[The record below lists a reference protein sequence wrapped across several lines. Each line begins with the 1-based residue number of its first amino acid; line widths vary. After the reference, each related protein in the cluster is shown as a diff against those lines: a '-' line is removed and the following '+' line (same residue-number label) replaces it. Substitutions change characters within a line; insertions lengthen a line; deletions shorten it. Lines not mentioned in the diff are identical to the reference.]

1 MKNKKKEKQNYK
13 QKIKKIRKIKNGN
26 IYNVM

>member
-13 QKIKKIRKIKNGN
+13 WKIKKIRKIKNGN